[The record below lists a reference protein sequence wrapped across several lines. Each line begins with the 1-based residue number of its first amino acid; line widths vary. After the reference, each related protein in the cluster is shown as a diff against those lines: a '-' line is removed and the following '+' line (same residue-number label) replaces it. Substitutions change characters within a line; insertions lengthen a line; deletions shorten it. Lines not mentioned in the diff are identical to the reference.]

1 MAKLTKAYIDRVKAP
16 TAGYEIHW
24 DDGLKGYGLRVTS
37 AGKRVFVAQGRVRGK
52 AVCFTIGPYGES
64 TEFEAREKTRK
75 VLQGMR
81 EGIDPRDARK
91 QDEAT
96 RVTLRQVA
104 DAYMERPGKLK
115 DSSKTEIERHVSTTF
130 KAWEKQPIAN
140 ITEDDCRKRYRE
152 VTMKGTTGKGP
163 APAQANQAFS
173 ILRALINFASRRY
186 RRQDGTPLILH
197 NPVGA
202 LKDDWIVLQPRT
214 SDINEKKV
222 GTVWYALTHARS
234 IAHTRETLASID
246 LIMFLLLT
254 GARIGEASA
263 LTWDRVNIDDN
274 DPANCWWHI
283 PDPKNRNPVWLPLS
297 SQAVELLQTRQRI
310 EGSNFVFTS
319 WGASG
324 HIKSPR
330 ETMKKVS
337 EASDRK
343 ITHHDLRRTFV
354 TLGVSVCGIDLYK
367 MELLTN
373 HVPKGVTARHYLE
386 TSRLQYLLSE
396 VQRIGD
402 WIEVQGHVAE
412 SQATGTNVIALR
424 A

>member
-1 MAKLTKAYIDRVKAP
+1 M
-16 TAGYEIHW
+16 
-24 DDGLKGYGLRVTS
+24 S
-37 AGKRVFVAQGRVRGK
+37 
-52 AVCFTIGPYGES
+52 
-64 TEFEAREKTRK
+64 
-75 VLQGMR
+75 
-81 EGIDPRDARK
+81 
-91 QDEAT
+91 
-96 RVTLRQVA
+96 
-104 DAYMERPGKLK
+104 
-115 DSSKTEIERHVSTTF
+115 
-130 KAWEKQPIAN
+130 
-140 ITEDDCRKRYRE
+140 
-152 VTMKGTTGKGP
+152 
-163 APAQANQAFS
+163 
-173 ILRALINFASRRY
+173 
-186 RRQDGTPLILH
+186 
-197 NPVGA
+197 
-202 LKDDWIVLQPRT
+202 KDDWIVLQPRT

-386 TSRLQYLLSE
+386 TSRLQYLHSE

-412 SQATGTNVIALR
+412 AQATGTNVIALR